1 MGLLAGKLRSMNT
14 SDRLINNLNID
25 FNVNIG
31 ANANADTNG
40 AMHGDLAQQEAI
52 LYRQPTHPV
61 SDHDGA
67 SYDGASYD
75 GASDAI
81 ATSNVLPISPVTTNS
96 PATNSVHAL
105 TAPTPS
111 VVSTVGLQHMV
122 LHLSPTAINRLQ
134 GAQFQFVT
142 QSDAPALASST
153 RQLMDVLT
161 ALLAPDSGWPED
173 QPQTPENLLT
183 YLLDEA
189 QDLQEAW
196 QRDTTLRPSERRHP
210 VACHLTVAALASPII
225 WSIAAQS
232 PVLMQLLEG
241 VQARIF
247 QPGQDWHTGQIRLA
261 VWLTVDVGTRQ
272 ESLDLVTQR
281 PPSNLLGSQT
291 LIQVKDREFGATPT
305 WVQRLQ
311 LELESQL
318 KHHPLLDE
326 LLAGLDVEILL
337 PEQGWQAGTVQLQYG
352 LEFTP
357 LEQQSAN
364 WQTGVDDAQRLV
376 QVHIQ
381 NEAWTEVMAQ
391 AIAQQRFLH
400 EMVWQAWDDDQP
412 DQKLDPR
419 WLIECA
425 CWARHDHQTSLGWS
439 ALPNPLRLRSLGYRI
454 LWSILQAS
462 YRATRLMAGVKAQTF
477 SPQQP
482 WQTGYIRLRSQLTI
496 HTAKGRWAC
505 DLSTGTRLNP
515 YAVVLDAAALIQF
528 EEADVSSYLPTHLVT
543 ATSLQEQL
551 MRQLQR
557 RSPELEGWLHGVEI
571 GLQPMA
577 TDGAEKRMVQ
587 GRLQLDLALELVPST
602 LDSNSIPSHLAPYSP
617 VVQSLP

>member
-1 MGLLAGKLRSMNT
+1 MNT
-14 SDRLINNLNID
+14 SDQLID
-25 FNVNIG
+25 SFNVNIG
-31 ANANADTNG
+31 ASASASANVNTNG
-40 AMHGDLAQQEAI
+40 TKHNDLAQQEAI
-52 LYRQPTHPV
+52 LYRHQAHQL
-61 SDHDGA
+61 SDYSVPSNMAGE
-67 SYDGASYD
+67 
-75 GASDAI
+75 AI
-81 ATSNVLPISPVTTNS
+81 AAS
-96 PATNSVHAL
+96 NSVPTSPL
-105 TAPTPS
+105 TATDSSAATPAHPLTPPTPPAL
-111 VVSTVGLQHMV
+111 STIRLQHMV
-122 LHLSPTAINRLQ
+122 LRFAPAAINRLQ

-142 QSDAPALASST
+142 QSDTPALASST

-161 ALLAPDSGWPED
+161 ALLAPDSGWPEE

-189 QDLQEAW
+189 QDVQEAW
-196 QRDTTLRPSERRHP
+196 QRDTMLRPAERRHP
-210 VACHLTVAALASPII
+210 IACHLTLAALTSPVI

-241 VQARIF
+241 VQAQIF
-247 QPGQDWHTGQIRLA
+247 QPGQNWQVGQMRLA
-261 VWLTVDVGTRQ
+261 VWLTVEVGAQQ
-272 ESLDLVTQR
+272 ESLDLVAQR
-281 PPSNLLGSQT
+281 PPYAMLDSQT
-291 LIQVKDREFGATPT
+291 LVQVEDREFWPTPT

-318 KHHPLLDE
+318 GHHPLLDE
-326 LLAGLDVEILL
+326 LLAGLDVELLL
-337 PEQGWQAGTVQLQYG
+337 PEHSWQVGTIQLRYG

-357 LEQQSAN
+357 LAQQSSN

-381 NEAWTEVMAQ
+381 NEAWAEVMAQ
-391 AIAQQRFLH
+391 AIGQQRFLH
-400 EMVWQAWDDDQP
+400 EMVWQEWNEEQP

-425 CWARHDHQTSLGWS
+425 CWAGSEHHTSLGWS
-439 ALPNPLRLRSLGYRI
+439 TLPTPLRLRSLGYRI
-454 LWSILQAS
+454 LWSIIQAS
-462 YRATRLMAGVKAQTF
+462 YRATRLMAGVKGQIF

-482 WQTGYIRLRSQLTI
+482 WQTGYIRLRPRLAI
-496 HTAKGRWAC
+496 HTDKGRWAC

-515 YAVVLDAAALIQF
+515 YAVVLDSAALIQF
-528 EEADVSSYLPTHLVT
+528 EEPDLASHLPTHLVT
-543 ATSLQEQL
+543 AASLQEQI

-577 TDGAEKRMVQ
+577 TDGMEKPIVQ
-587 GRLQLDLALELVPST
+587 GWLQLDIALEFVPNSPVP
-602 LDSNSIPSHLAPYSP
+602 NSIASNFVPYSP

>member
-1 MGLLAGKLRSMNT
+1 MNT
-14 SDRLINNLNID
+14 SDQLIDSFNTD
-25 FNVNIG
+25 FNANIG
-31 ANANADTNG
+31 ANVNAALNGTTN
-40 AMHGDLAQQEAI
+40 GDLARQEAI
-52 LYRQPTHPV
+52 LHRHQMHQ
-61 SDHDGA
+61 A
-67 SYDGASYD
+67 SNYSVPDDMAGE
-75 GASDAI
+75 AI
-81 ATSNVLPISPVTTNS
+81 AAANSLPTSPLAATDSLAAS
-96 PATNSVHAL
+96 PAHAL
-105 TAPTPS
+105 ATPTPPT
-111 VVSTVGLQHMV
+111 VSTVGLEHVV
-122 LHLSPTAINRLQ
+122 LRLPLTAINRLQ
-134 GAQFQFVT
+134 DAQFQFVA
-142 QSDAPALASST
+142 QSDVPALAASA
-153 RQLMDVLT
+153 RQLIDVLT

-189 QDLQEAW
+189 QDVQAAW
-196 QRDTTLRPSERRHP
+196 QRDTMLRPSERRHSVP
-210 VACHLTVAALASPII
+210 CHLTLAALASPII

-247 QPGQDWHTGQIRLA
+247 QPGQDWQVGQIRLA
-261 VWLTVDVGTRQ
+261 VWLTVEVGAQQ
-272 ESLDLVTQR
+272 ESLDLVAQR
-281 PPSNLLGSQT
+281 PPSNLLDSQT
-291 LIQVKDREFGATPT
+291 LIQVEDREFGATPT

-318 KHHPLLDE
+318 AHHPLLDE
-326 LLAGLDVEILL
+326 LLTGLDIELLL
-337 PEQGWQAGTVQLQYG
+337 PEQSWQAGAIQLQYG

-357 LEQQSAN
+357 LEQQSPN

-381 NEAWTEVMAQ
+381 NEAWAEVMAQ
-391 AIAQQRFLH
+391 ATAQQRFLH

-419 WLIECA
+419 WLVQCA
-425 CWARHDHQTSLGWS
+425 CWAGDEHQTSLGWS

-515 YAVVLDAAALIQF
+515 YAVVLDSAALIQF
-528 EEADVSSYLPTHLVT
+528 EQPDLSPHLPTHLVT
-543 ATSLQEQL
+543 AASLQEQL
-551 MRQLQR
+551 LRQLQR

-577 TDGAEKRMVQ
+577 TDGTEKPVVQ
-587 GRLQLDLALELVPST
+587 GRLQLELALELVPNA
-602 LDSNSIPSHLAPYSP
+602 LDSYITSHLAPYSP